1 MKDGIT
7 EREMNLIVKNEAKWR
22 EFMIRKIEQIEK
34 DQNAMVVTMTTI
46 KIKIGFIS
54 GIFGTVA
61 GLTASIMAKKLG
73 G

>member
-7 EREMNLIVKNEAKWR
+7 EREMNIIIKNEAKWR

-34 DQNAMVVTMTTI
+34 HQNAMDVTMTTM

-61 GLTASIMAKKLG
+61 GLAASFMAKKLG